1 MILCCGEALID
12 MIPAPTSGGGRG
24 FLPQPG
30 GGALNTAIALGRL
43 GQSVGLVTALSIDM
57 FGQQLAGA
65 LTASHV
71 DLSGAARVDRPTTLA
86 FVQLRDGQPEYAFY
100 DENSAGRMLG
110 AAELPPLPEAAETLC
125 FGGISLACEPGAD
138 AYADLLSR
146 HGAGRVVLIDP
157 NIRPALVRDQA
168 RYRDRLGMMMARAD
182 ILRLSDEDLGWLYP
196 EAPDLRTG
204 ARSLLALGPALVVV
218 TRGAEGAEGYLP
230 DGTAVSVPAPQVTVA
245 DTVGAG
251 DTFIAGLLA
260 SLSDQGLL
268 SPASLA
274 RLDPDQLK
282 VAMTHAARVAAIAVS
297 RAGSNPPWA
306 HELAMPHPS

>member
-12 MIPAPTSGGGRG
+12 MIPAPTIGGARG

-43 GQSVGLVTALSIDM
+43 GQRVGLVTALSRDM
-57 FGQQLAGA
+57 FGQQLAEA
-65 LTASHV
+65 LHASHV
-71 DLSGAARVDRPTTLA
+71 DLSGVARVDRPTTLA
-86 FVQLRDGQPEYAFY
+86 FVRLRDGQPEYAFY
-100 DENSAGRMLG
+100 DENSAGRMLDT
-110 AAELPPLPEAAETLC
+110 AELPPLPEAAKTLC

-157 NIRPALVRDQA
+157 NIRPALVEDEA
-168 RYRDRLGMMMARAD
+168 RYRTRLTAMMVRAD

-218 TRGAEGAEGYLP
+218 TRGAAGATGYLP
-230 DGTAVSVPAPQVTVA
+230 DGSDVSVSAPSVTVA

-251 DTFIAGLLA
+251 DTFIAGLLV
-260 SLSDQGLL
+260 SLLKQGLL
-268 SPASLA
+268 TPAALKE
-274 RLDPDQLK
+274 LPPDALTI
-282 VAMTHAARVAAIAVS
+282 ALNFGAHVAALAIS
-297 RAGSNPPWA
+297 RPGSNPPWA
-306 HELAMPHPS
+306 HELGFLPD